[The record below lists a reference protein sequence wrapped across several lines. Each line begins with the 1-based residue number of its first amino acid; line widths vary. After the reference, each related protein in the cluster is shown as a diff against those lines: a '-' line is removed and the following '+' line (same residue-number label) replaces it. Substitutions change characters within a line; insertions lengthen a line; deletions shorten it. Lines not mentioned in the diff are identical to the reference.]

1 MWLRPER
8 SARGAPRPLRLD
20 LYVSEVRELEH
31 RVAAGSLIEPASS
44 PNAMAVGAMCW
55 QSNVI
60 EPFSS
65 QGPTIDNRLKPDITG
80 FDSVSSATD
89 GNFSRCGGSGF
100 VGTSAATPHVAGA
113 AALVKQANPTFGPA
127 QLQAAME
134 AGAADVGI
142 AGKDNEWG
150 AGKLTLGG
158 APAPPSPPSALPPSP
173 PPPPPAAF
181 TTSASSASLV
191 ASPSL
196 VASTALAS
204 APGSSA
210 ATRTTGSSGD
220 MRRPER
226 RRADA
231 RSGEA
236 GDLTS
241 ELLGRPHHQD
251 DLEAGEDG
259 ARRRPAPEAGSPA
272 REGREDSSLGRP
284 RTGATLVEQPARR
297 WTSVQGRTG
306 DASSAPADDNAER

>member
-1 MWLRPER
+1 MTEDLYAVI

-44 PNAMAVGAMCW
+44 PNAMAVGAMFW

-173 PPPPPAAF
+173 PPPPPPPSPPAPPPPPSSPPPPLSPPPPSPPPPAPAPPPAPQAPPATCVAPSVVGRTLGAAKQAISLRNCSVGRITK
-181 TTSASSASLV
+181 TTSKRVKMGRVV
-191 ASPSL
+191 AQLP
-196 VASTALAS
+196 
-204 APGSSA
+204 
-210 ATRTTGSSGD
+210 
-220 MRRPER
+220 RP
-226 RRADA
+226 
-231 RSGEA
+231 
-236 GDLTS
+236 
-241 ELLGRPHHQD
+241 
-251 DLEAGEDG
+251 G
-259 ARRRPAPEAGSPA
+259 ARLAKGGKIHLLVGRGPA
-272 REGREDSSLGRP
+272 RP
-284 RTGATLVEQPARR
+284 
-297 WTSVQGRTG
+297 
-306 DASSAPADDNAER
+306 